1 MGLLFPGPHRVAVR
15 PIRLL
20 VPGNI
25 RHSSG
30 GNVYNAHL
38 VAGLQALGAAVD
50 VISVDGSWPDASADE
65 RRRLGTLLGAWESDK
80 APGNAV
86 VIVDGLVAV
95 GAPDELEFAAKAGR
109 ETWVLVHMPVPES
122 SGSAA
127 LEREV
132 RALRAATGVVCSSAS
147 AASVLTTRGLRQ
159 AQVVLPGVDLA
170 PQADGSTPP
179 HLAVVAALLPNKDQ
193 VLTVEALARLKDL
206 EWTASFVGSDQAD
219 PDYAREV
226 QAAITANGL
235 QERVR
240 LEGELTGRDLEAEWE
255 RTDLTLLVSRI
266 EAFGMA
272 VTESLAHGI
281 PVLVREGTGAVEA
294 LGIAGIKAD
303 DGGPRLPG
311 AALPLPVGASE
322 SPGRL
327 AEVLR
332 RWLTDEQTRESWR
345 AAALKARPRL
355 PDWSSTAQGMLA
367 LLSGAA
373 QREPHGD

>member
-1 MGLLFPGPHRVAVR
+1 MR

-50 VISVDGSWPDASADE
+50 VISVDGGWPDAGADE

-95 GAPDELEFAAKAGR
+95 GAPDELEFAANTGR

-127 LEREV
+127 LDREV

-159 AQVVLPGVDLA
+159 AQVVLPGVEPA
-170 PQADGSTPP
+170 PQAAGSTPP

-193 VLTVEALARLKDL
+193 VLTVEALARIKDL
-206 EWTASFVGSDQAD
+206 EWTASFVGSDHAD

-240 LEGELTGRDLEAEWE
+240 LEGELTGRDLEAEWA

-294 LGIAGIKAD
+294 LGIAGIRAD

-311 AALPLPVGASE
+311 AALPLPAGASE

-345 AAALKARPRL
+345 AAALKARTRL
-355 PDWSSTAQGMLA
+355 PDWSSTAQEMLA
-367 LLSGAA
+367 LLSGAG
-373 QREPHGD
+373 QQEPAETEGPGQD